1 MIPGSVTPLLLKSA
15 AAGGLQIQ
23 RSLRFNS
30 ADSATLSRTPAV
42 AGNRRTWTWSGWVKR
57 VFFGQSFEYLFDAG
71 TTDNFGFTNN
81 SAYMYFGSGP
91 GFKTASAT
99 FRDPSAWLHYL
110 IHLDSTNA
118 TAEDRCQIWI
128 NGVRLTSWSSNPTI
142 SLNFE
147 GTINSTVAHT
157 FANAPGYSFM
167 NTYLANVHFI
177 DGQALTPSS
186 FTETDA
192 TTGQLI
198 PKTYTGSYGTNG
210 FNLLFADNSSN
221 TASTLGKDTSGLSNN
236 WTPNNLSVTAGA
248 GNDSLVDSPTNYGT
262 DTGVGGT
269 VRGNYATL
277 NSAFGA
283 VNGALNSPTNGNL
296 DIAYTSG
303 SQNFSPCTIP
313 VSSGK
318 WYFEG
323 TLTGG
328 SDSTVGIWKM
338 PMTYGTL
345 FYQNTNY
352 RYYSND
358 GVIYNQSG
366 STGTTYNTYTVNNVI
381 GVALDMDNGKIFFSK
396 NGTWQGSSDPA
407 TGSNPAA
414 SGLTGTWAFA
424 AQAGNIAGAAFAT
437 NFGQRPFAYTAPSGF
452 KALNTQ
458 NLPAPLVT
466 KSNTVFDVAL
476 YTGNGGTQ
484 SITGLAFSP
493 DFVWLKARS
502 GAFVHGLFDAVR
514 GTGKGLNSNTTSA
527 ETTYDAVTSFN
538 SDGFTNGGDF
548 NGSATTYVAWAWD
561 AGTSTVSNTQ
571 GSITSQV
578 RANATAGFAVI
589 TGSTPASYVNFTFGH
604 NLGIAPSLV
613 IYKHTAVS
621 GNWHVYHKSGGGNNY
636 NLNST
641 AGPANSGTWSGL
653 DPTSTLI
660 TIPSTIVSANSSAFV
675 CYAFSPVVGYS
686 SFGSYVGNGSS
697 DGPTVYTGMRPRF
710 LIYKR
715 TDAADTVGWIM
726 IDSARDPYNVA
737 TKYIVANGSTAEG
750 TTNVVD
756 FLSNGFK
763 LRVPGADGNVSS
775 GTYIYAAFAEA
786 PLNYSRAR

>member
-1 MIPGSVTPLLLKSA
+1 M
-15 AAGGLQIQ
+15 
-23 RSLRFNS
+23 
-30 ADSATLSRTPAV
+30 
-42 AGNRRTWTWSGWVKR
+42 
-57 VFFGQSFEYLFDAG
+57 
-71 TTDNFGFTNN
+71 
-81 SAYMYFGSGP
+81 
-91 GFKTASAT
+91 
-99 FRDPSAWLHYL
+99 
-110 IHLDSTNA
+110 
-118 TAEDRCQIWI
+118 
-128 NGVRLTSWSSNPTI
+128 NGI
-142 SLNFE
+142 
-147 GTINSTVAHT
+147 
-157 FANAPGYSFM
+157 
-167 NTYLANVHFI
+167 
-177 DGQALTPSS
+177 
-186 FTETDA
+186 
-192 TTGQLI
+192 
-198 PKTYTGSYGTNG
+198 
-210 FNLLFADNSSN
+210 
-221 TASTLGKDTSGLSNN
+221 
-236 WTPNNLSVTAGA
+236 
-248 GNDSLVDSPTNYGT
+248 
-262 DTGVGGT
+262 
-269 VRGNYATL
+269 
-277 NSAFGA
+277 
-283 VNGALNSPTNGNL
+283 
-296 DIAYTSG
+296 
-303 SQNFSPCTIP
+303 C
-313 VSSGK
+313 
-318 WYFEG
+318 
-323 TLTGG
+323 GG
-328 SDSTVGIWKM
+328 SI
-338 PMTYGTL
+338 
-345 FYQNTNY
+345 
-352 RYYSND
+352 
-358 GVIYNQSG
+358 
-366 STGTTYNTYTVNNVI
+366 
-381 GVALDMDNGKIFFSK
+381 
-396 NGTWQGSSDPA
+396 
-407 TGSNPAA
+407 
-414 SGLTGTWAFA
+414 
-424 AQAGNIAGAAFAT
+424 
-437 NFGQRPFAYTAPSGF
+437 NFGQRAFAYTAPSGF